1 MEFREALP
9 DDAHAIQRV
18 ARHSWHE
25 AYDSIIGKEAVEE
38 KIEEWYN
45 RDTLQDSIEREKTV
59 MFVAVADDVVGF
71 AQGGPSEDGP
81 ADASLWRIYV
91 LPAYW
96 GEEIGTTL
104 LNRICSA
111 LKARGHNAIWAA
123 VMAENDVGRAFYAKH
138 GFESH
143 ERRTVELAGQK
154 VTEVIVRKEL

>member
-1 MEFREALP
+1 MEFREAVP
-9 DDAHAIQRV
+9 DDAEAIQRV

-25 AYDSIIGKEAVEE
+25 AYDNIIGKEAVEE
-38 KIEEWYN
+38 KIDEWYN
-45 RDTLQDSIEREKTV
+45 INELQDSIEREENPT
-59 MFVAVADDVVGF
+59 FVAIADDVVGF

-81 ADASLWRIYV
+81 ADAGLWKIYV

-111 LKARGHNAIWAA
+111 LKARGYNAIWAA

-143 ERRTVELAGQK
+143 ERRSVELAGQT
-154 VTEVIVRKEL
+154 VTDIMLIRKL